1 MKNRISSFSKSTGRW
16 QPKNIW
22 RGNRLT
28 WLAGLLVGAAV
39 IFNFFTLR
47 PELNIKAD
55 PNDNIFQFALTER
68 MSEVFENCKLKIEN
82 CKFLIDHWVPTWA
95 SGYPLPFYYQHLPHL
110 LTVIIYNLIIKKV
123 NLYNIF
129 NWIKFGF
136 WVFLPV
142 SWYISCR
149 WLGFGKLTSALAAFF
164 GSQILTD
171 GLYGADISS
180 FAWRGYGLST
190 QLWAIFFAPLALG
203 AFYRLF
209 RRRQAIKT
217 KDLLVA
223 VLLLAATFA
232 SHLAF
237 GYFIVLS
244 LLLLPLTFLP
254 WEEALQLFTN
264 FTKEKLH
271 WLAAVKKVV
280 KKYVFYFFLFTF
292 SFLLLSYWFVPL
304 LLENIYHNVSF
315 WDPPVKWN
323 SYGAKE
329 VISMLLNGQLLD
341 FGRPPILTYLLGVG
355 FFVSL
360 WRFRGKYRFFAFLFP
375 FWLALYF
382 GRTTWGPLID
392 LLPMMKEMHQQR
404 LINGLHLVSFPL
416 IGVGAFFV
424 LQKFRQLATAGLKI
438 GLDYLEKSWPATKKM
453 EVKILNGGR
462 ILSSGVLIFLLGVAV
477 YKANAN
483 YLYYNRIWLGQAN
496 ENYQTDEADFQK
508 LVATI
513 KSLPRGRTYAG
524 TPGNWG
530 REFKIG
536 ATQVYLALSTAGVPL
551 VGFLPESWSLNT
563 DPEPFFNY
571 ENPRDYN
578 LWNVRYL
585 VTPKDFPLPKF
596 AKLIGSFG
604 RFNLSQVESEGY
616 FTLGTSNISIKLQKN
631 DILNI
636 IHLWLL
642 SDLPAKKEFPTLVLD
657 AKAPRQIFFPP
668 ALDYPLSQKLD
679 SQSKIIKEEIVGE
692 KYQATVEVSPACQ
705 NCLLVFKMTY
715 HPNWQV
721 KINGQLAKK
730 FMVFPSFMAVKL
742 SPGRQEI
749 SFEYRPDSRKLPLI
763 LLGIGFLGILP
774 LAKKLL

>member
-1 MKNRISSFSKSTGRW
+1 MKNKSSSFWTSSKLG
-16 QPKNIW
+16 
-22 RGNRLT
+22 

-39 IFNFFTLR
+39 VFNFWTLR
-47 PELNIKAD
+47 PELNVKAD
-55 PNDNIFQFALTER
+55 PNDNIFQFTLVER
-68 MSEVFENCKLKIEN
+68 MNEVFSNFKFSILNFKLL
-82 CKFLIDHWVPTWA
+82 FDHWVPTWA

-110 LTVIIYNLIIKKV
+110 VTVIIYNLMMKKV

-129 NWIKFGF
+129 NGLKFGL

-142 SWYISCR
+142 SWYFSCR
-149 WLGFGKLTSALAAFF
+149 WLGFGKLTSGLAAFF

-209 RRRQAIKT
+209 RRRTGKT

-244 LLLLPLTFLP
+244 LLLLPLAFLP
-254 WEEALQLFTN
+254 WEEIPQLFAE
-264 FTKEKLH
+264 FGKEKLR
-271 WLAAVKKVV
+271 WLAAVKTAV
-280 KKYVFYFFLFTF
+280 KKYLFYFFLFTF

-304 LLENIYHNVSF
+304 FLENAYHNVSF

-329 VISMLLNGQLLD
+329 VISMFLNGQLFD

-360 WRFRGKYRFFAFLFP
+360 WRFRGKYRFFAFLLP

-382 GRTTWGPLID
+382 GRTTWGALID

-416 IGVGAFFV
+416 IGVGTAFV
-424 LQKFRQLATAGLKI
+424 LKKLRRLTGHGSLPLVSWGLIALLAV
-438 GLDYLEKSWPATKKM
+438 P
-453 EVKILNGGR
+453 
-462 ILSSGVLIFLLGVAV
+462 V

-483 YLYYNRIWLGQAN
+483 YLSYNRIWLKQAN
-496 ENYQTDEADFQK
+496 ESYEADEADFQK
-508 LVATI
+508 LVARI
-513 KSLPRGRTYAG
+513 KSLPPGRTYAG

-571 ENPRDYN
+571 ENPRDYA

-616 FTLGTSNISIKLQKN
+616 FTLGTSNIPIKIQKN

-657 AKAPRQIFFPP
+657 TKAPRQVFFPP
-668 ALDYPLSQKLD
+668 ALNYPLKQALD

-692 KYQATVEVSPACQ
+692 KYQATVEISPTCQ
-705 NCLLVFKMTY
+705 DCLLVFKMTY

-721 KINGQLAKK
+721 KINGQPAQK

-742 SPGRQEI
+742 SPGRHEV
-749 SFEYRPDSRKLPLI
+749 SFKYRPDPRKLPLL
-763 LLGIGFLGILP
+763 LLGIGSLFFLP
-774 LAKKLL
+774 LVKKFYYK

>member
-1 MKNRISSFSKSTGRW
+1 MKNKSW
-16 QPKNIW
+16 QKKAFWGGKKLN
-22 RGNRLT
+22 
-28 WLAGLLVGAAV
+28 WLAILLVGTAMV
-39 IFNFFTLR
+39 FNFLTLQ

-55 PNDNIFQFALTER
+55 PNDNIFQFTLTKRMNEVWQKIANHQQSPLAL
-68 MSEVFENCKLKIEN
+68 F
-82 CKFLIDHWVPTWA
+82 DHWVPTWA
-95 SGYPLPFYYQHLPHL
+95 SGYPLPFYYQHFPHL
-110 LTVIIYNLIIKKV
+110 VNVIIYNLMMEKV
-123 NLYNIF
+123 NLYIIF
-129 NWIKFGF
+129 NWLKFGF

-149 WLGFGKLTSALAAFF
+149 WLGFGKPTSALATFF

-209 RRRQAIKT
+209 RRSKTIKTSKT
-217 KDLLVA
+217 KDLLA
-223 VLLLAATFA
+223 AILLLSATFA

-244 LLLLPLTFLP
+244 LLILPLAFLP
-254 WEEALQLFTN
+254 WEEIPRLFYE
-264 FTKEKLH
+264 FDKEKLR
-271 WLAAVKKVV
+271 WLAAAKTAARQ
-280 KKYVFYFFLFTF
+280 YLFLFYLFAFT
-292 SFLLLSYWFVPL
+292 FLLLSYWFVPL
-304 LLENIYHNVSF
+304 LLENTYHNISF
-315 WDPPVKWN
+315 WDPPIKWN

-329 VISMLLNGQLLD
+329 VISMFLNGQLFD

-360 WRFRGKYRFFAFLFP
+360 WRFREKYRFFALLLP
-375 FWLALYF
+375 FWLTLYF

-416 IGVGAFFV
+416 IGVGAAFV
-424 LQKFRQLATAGLKI
+424 LQKLSWLAGVGLKI
-438 GLDYLEKSWPATKKM
+438 GLNCLEKIWPATKKM
-453 EVKILNGGR
+453 EGKILAGGK
-462 ILSSGVLIFLLGVAV
+462 VLVFGALVFLLAFPI
-477 YKANAN
+477 YKANSD
-483 YLYYNRIWLGQAN
+483 YLYYNRIWLRQAN
-496 ENYQTDEADFQK
+496 KNYQTDEADFQK

-513 KSLPRGRTYAG
+513 KSLPPGRTYAG

-536 ATQVYLALSTAGVPL
+536 ATQVYLALSTAEVPL
-551 VGFLPESWSLNT
+551 IGFLPESWSLNT

-571 ENPRDYN
+571 ENPRDYD

-596 AKLIGSFG
+596 VKPLGSFG
-604 RFNLSQVESEGY
+604 RFNLSETKSGGY
-616 FTLGTSNISIKLQKN
+616 FTLGTSNISIKLQKT

-657 AKAPRQIFFPP
+657 SKAPRQIFLPP
-668 ALDYPLSQKLD
+668 ALDYPLTQVLD
-679 SQSKIIKEEIVGE
+679 EKSKIIKEEIVGE
-692 KYQATVEVSPACQ
+692 KYQATVEISPACQ
-705 NCLLVFKMTY
+705 SCLLIFKMTY

-721 KINGQLAKK
+721 KINNHTAEKL
-730 FMVFPSFMAVKL
+730 MVFPSFMAVKL
-742 SPGRQEI
+742 SPGRQQV
-749 SFEYRPDSRKLPLI
+749 SFEYRPDPRKMPLFLVGIGGLVFLPLI
-763 LLGIGFLGILP
+763 KKILL
-774 LAKKLL
+774 

>member
-1 MKNRISSFSKSTGRW
+1 MRDKNWQTRAFWTSK
-16 QPKNIW
+16 KLN
-22 RGNRLT
+22 
-28 WLAGLLVGAAV
+28 WLAVLLVGAAV
-39 IFNFFTLR
+39 IFNFLTLR

-55 PNDNIFQFALTER
+55 PNDNIFQFALTAR
-68 MSEVFENCKLKIEN
+68 MNEVWQKVANHQQSPLALF
-82 CKFLIDHWVPTWA
+82 DHWVPTWA

-110 LTVIIYNLIIKKV
+110 VNVIIYNLIMKKV

-129 NWIKFGF
+129 NWLKFSL
-136 WVFLPV
+136 WVFLPI
-142 SWYISCR
+142 SWYFSCR
-149 WLGFGKLTSALAAFF
+149 WLGFEKLTSAMAAFF
-164 GSQILTD
+164 GGQILTD

-203 AFYRLF
+203 AFYRIY
-209 RRRQAIKT
+209 RRRRAIKT
-217 KDLLVA
+217 KDLLA
-223 VLLLAATFA
+223 AILLLSATFA

-244 LLLLPLTFLP
+244 FLFLPLAFLP
-254 WEEALQLFTN
+254 WEEIPQLFTE
-264 FTKEKLH
+264 FAREKLR
-271 WLAAVKKVV
+271 WLAAIKAGAKQ
-280 KKYVFYFFLFTF
+280 YLFLFFLFAFT
-292 SFLLLSYWFVPL
+292 FLLLSYWFIPL
-304 LLENIYHNVSF
+304 LLENTYHNISF

-329 VISMLLNGQLLD
+329 VISMLLNGQLFD
-341 FGRPPILTYLLGVG
+341 FSRPPILTYLLGVG

-360 WRFRGKYRFFAFLFP
+360 WRFRGKYRFFAFLLP

-416 IGVGAFFV
+416 IGVGAAFV
-424 LQKFRQLATAGLKI
+424 LQKLSQLASVGLKI
-438 GLDYLEKSWPATKKM
+438 GLDYLKTWPGSKKM
-453 EVKILNGGR
+453 KEKILAGGKA
-462 ILSSGVLIFLLGVAV
+462 LTFGVLVFLLAFPV

-483 YLYYNRIWLGQAN
+483 YLYYNRIWLKQAN

-513 KSLPRGRTYAG
+513 KSLPPGRTYAG

-551 VGFLPESWSLNT
+551 VGFLPESWSLNS

-571 ENPRDYN
+571 ENPRDYD

-596 AKLIGSFG
+596 VKPIGSFG
-604 RFNLSQVESEGY
+604 RFNLSEAKSEGY
-616 FTLGTSNISIKLQKN
+616 FTLGTSNISIKLQKT

-636 IHLWLL
+636 VHLWLL
-642 SDLPAKKEFPTLVLD
+642 SDLPAKKEFPALVLD
-657 AKAPRQIFFPP
+657 AKAPRQTFLPP
-668 ALDYPLSQKLD
+668 ALDYPLTQTLD
-679 SQSKIIKEEIVGE
+679 SESKIIKEEIIGE
-692 KYQATVEVSPACQ
+692 KHQATVEVNPACQ
-705 NCLLVFKMTY
+705 NCLLIFKMTY

-721 KINGQLAKK
+721 KINGQTAEK
-730 FMVFPSFMAVKL
+730 FMVFPSFMAVKIP
-742 SPGRQEI
+742 PGRQQV
-749 SFEYRPDSRKLPLI
+749 SFEYQPDPRKLPLL
-763 LLGIGFLGILP
+763 LLGIGSLIFLP
-774 LAKKLL
+774 LIKKILL

>member
-1 MKNRISSFSKSTGRW
+1 MKNKNFSLKARSKLG
-16 QPKNIW
+16 
-22 RGNRLT
+22 

-39 IFNFFTLR
+39 VFNFLTLR
-47 PELNIKAD
+47 PELNVKAD
-55 PNDNIFQFALTER
+55 PNDNIFQFTLTER
-68 MSEVFENCKLKIEN
+68 MNNVFENCKLKIEN
-82 CKFLIDHWVPTWA
+82 CKFLVDHWVPTWA

-110 LTVIIYNLIIKKV
+110 VTVIIYNLMMKKV

-129 NWIKFGF
+129 NGLKFGL
-136 WVFLPV
+136 WVFLPI
-142 SWYISCR
+142 SWYFSCR
-149 WLGFGKLTSALAAFF
+149 WLGFGKLTSGLAAFF

-209 RRRQAIKT
+209 RRRTGKT
-217 KDLLVA
+217 KDLLAA

-254 WEEALQLFTN
+254 WEEIPQLFAE
-264 FTKEKLH
+264 FGKEKLR
-271 WLAAVKKVV
+271 WLGAVKTAVKK
-280 KKYVFYFFLFTF
+280 YLFYFFLFTF

-304 LLENIYHNVSF
+304 LLENAYHNVSF

-329 VISMLLNGQLLD
+329 VISMFLNGQLFD

-360 WRFRGKYRFFAFLFP
+360 WRFRGKYRFFAFLLP

-382 GRTTWGPLID
+382 GRTTWGVLID

-416 IGVGAFFV
+416 IGVGAAFV
-424 LQKFRQLATAGLKI
+424 LQKLSRFTNAGLKI
-438 GLDYLEKSWPATKKM
+438 SLDYLKKALPEAKKM
-453 EVKILNGGR
+453 EEKILVGGKV
-462 ILSSGVLIFLLGVAV
+462 LVFGVLAFLLALPV

-483 YLYYNRIWLGQAN
+483 YLSYNRIWLRQAN
-496 ENYQTDEADFQK
+496 ESYEADEADFQK

-513 KSLPRGRTYAG
+513 KSLPPGRTYAG

-571 ENPRDYN
+571 ENPRDYH

-616 FTLGTSNISIKLQKN
+616 FTLGTSNISIKIQKT

-657 AKAPRQIFFPP
+657 AKAPRQVFFPP
-668 ALDYPLSQKLD
+668 ALNYPLRQTLD

-692 KYQATVEVSPACQ
+692 KYQATVEISPACQ
-705 NCLLVFKMTY
+705 DCLLVFKMTY

-721 KINGQLAKK
+721 KINGQPAQK

-742 SPGRQEI
+742 SPGRQEV
-749 SFEYRPDSRKLPLI
+749 SFEYRPDPRKLPLL
-763 LLGIGFLGILP
+763 LLGIGSLFFLP
-774 LAKKLL
+774 LAKKFYYK

>member
-1 MKNRISSFSKSTGRW
+1 MKNKISLSWWSSQKGKSNYGAGKERQSAEGR
-16 QPKNIW
+16 PG
-22 RGNRLT
+22 RFFLSGRAGF
-28 WLAGLLVGAAV
+28 WLAVLLVGAAAV
-39 IFNFFTLR
+39 FNFLTLR
-47 PELNIKAD
+47 PELNVKAD
-55 PNDNIFQFALTER
+55 PNDNIFQFTLAARMNEVWQEVVRRQQPLLAL
-68 MSEVFENCKLKIEN
+68 L
-82 CKFLIDHWVPTWA
+82 DHWVPTWA

-110 LTVIIYNLIIKKV
+110 LAVIIYNLMMKKI

-129 NWIKFGF
+129 NWLKFGL

-142 SWYISCR
+142 SWYLSCR
-149 WLGFGKLTSALAAFF
+149 WLGFGKITSALGAFF

-203 AFYRLF
+203 AFYRLK
-209 RRRQAIKT
+209 RQAGDGQKRGGPIKT
-217 KDLLVA
+217 KDLLAA

-244 LLLLPLTFLP
+244 LLLLPLAFLP
-254 WEEALQLFTN
+254 WEEIPQLFSK
-264 FTKEKLH
+264 FGGEKFR
-271 WLAAVKKVV
+271 WLAAAKTAVKR
-280 KKYVFYFFLFTF
+280 YIFLSLLFTF
-292 SFLLLSYWFVPL
+292 TFLLLSYWFVPL
-304 LLENIYHNVSF
+304 LLENAYHNVSF

-323 SYGAKE
+323 SYGVKE
-329 VISMLLNGQLLD
+329 VISMFLNGQLFD
-341 FGRPPILTYLLGVG
+341 FSRPPILTYLLGVG

-416 IGVGAFFV
+416 IGVGAAFV
-424 LQKFRQLATAGLKI
+424 LQKLRRLASYSSFPLLSWGL
-438 GLDYLEKSWPATKKM
+438 
-453 EVKILNGGR
+453 IL
-462 ILSSGVLIFLLGVAV
+462 LLAIPV

-496 ENYQTDEADFQK
+496 ESYQADEADFQK
-508 LVATI
+508 LITTI
-513 KSLPRGRTYAG
+513 KSLPPGRTYAG

-571 ENPRDYN
+571 ENPRDYD

-585 VTPKDFPLPKF
+585 ITPKDFPLPKF
-596 AKLIGSFG
+596 AKLIGNFG

-616 FTLGTSNISIKLQKN
+616 FTLGTSNKSVKIQKT

-749 SFEYRPDSRKLPLI
+749 SFEYRPDSTKLPLI